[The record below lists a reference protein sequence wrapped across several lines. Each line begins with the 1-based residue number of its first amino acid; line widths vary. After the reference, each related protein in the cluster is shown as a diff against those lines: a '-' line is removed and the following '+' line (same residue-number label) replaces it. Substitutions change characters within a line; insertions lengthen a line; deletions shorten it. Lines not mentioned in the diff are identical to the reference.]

1 MRKSTRGAPSKVKEL
16 LKPANWKKITEYTEY
31 QMPRNAIAS
40 LMGVN
45 KDTLLKAMREK
56 GYESFE
62 DFRNQREC
70 LMRFDMK
77 RKIFGEI
84 KSGQASDKIKEL
96 YIKEYILPFEEW
108 NQKQEENN
116 EVKTI
121 VVPVA
126 DFKSVEDLQQYAENQ
141 QAELSERLNEQKEL
155 VRQSRLN
162 KNDED

>member
-108 NQKQEENN
+108 NQKEEVSE
-116 EVKTI
+116 EVKT
-121 VVPVA
+121 VYVPINT
-126 DFKSVEDLQQYAENQ
+126 FSNPQELQQFAENQ
-141 QAELSERLNEQKEL
+141 QANLI
-155 VRQSRLN
+155 SRLN
-162 KNDED
+162 QEKADLDSKENKDAE